1 MVDVH
6 LPSSLRQ
13 LPREVWVLASV
24 AFAVAVGFGIV
35 APAIPLF
42 AKSFHVDTTK
52 ATAVI
57 SAFALARLVTAP
69 VSGRVV
75 DRFGERIVLAFGVG
89 VVAVSSALAGL
100 SQNYVQL
107 LVLRG
112 VGGFGSALFTVSA
125 STLLLRSVP
134 GELRGRASGMFSGG
148 FLLGGISGPAFGG
161 FVTNV
166 SLRLPFFL
174 YAGTLAAAVTIA
186 LIALRHSPVVN
197 TDAATRRQVQATALL
212 PLFRNASYR
221 AALATNFADAWA
233 MLGVRS
239 ALVPIFVSTV
249 LHKSA
254 SWTGAGFVI
263 VAGVNAALLLPA
275 GRFADTRGRRPV
287 LIAGCAAGAT
297 ALVILALVPNV
308 VGFLVAMAV
317 LGIGSGLLDVAPAA
331 MAGDVAGR
339 RGGSVIAVYQMSSDL
354 GMIVGPLIVG
364 FLADHASFSA
374 GFLVTAGAFA
384 GAAVMAVAAP
394 ETHRRP
400 ARGGGP
406 HDTVP
411 TETASTAEAEA
422 EAQRYGA

>member
-1 MVDVH
+1 VR

-24 AFAVAVGFGIV
+24 AFAVAIGFGIV

-89 VVAVSSALAGL
+89 VVAVSSAVAGL
-100 SQNYVQL
+100 SQNYAQL

-239 ALVPIFVSTV
+239 AIVPIFVSTV

-254 SWTGAGFVI
+254 SLTGAGFVI
-263 VAGVNAALLLPA
+263 VAGVNAAMLLPA

-287 LIAGCAAGAT
+287 LIAGCAAGAA
-297 ALVILALVPNV
+297 ALVVLALVPNV

-317 LGIGSGLLDVAPAA
+317 LGFGSGLLDVAPAA

-339 RGGSVIAVYQMSSDL
+339 RGGSVIAAYQMSSDL

-364 FLADHASFSA
+364 FLVDHASFSA

-384 GAAVMAVAAP
+384 GAAVMAVVAP
-394 ETHRRP
+394 ETHARP
-400 ARGGGP
+400 LPGGGEP
-406 HDTVP
+406 LSIP
-411 TETASTAEAEA
+411 TETASAAEVEA